1 MSDDIGH
8 GIVVRRAVLRMTQ
21 TELARR
27 IGVTRSYIS
36 MLENG
41 ERPITDD
48 LLQRIAAA
56 LGCKPEH
63 LLRPLESAAV

>member
-8 GIVVRRAVLRMTQ
+8 KIVVRRAVRRMTQ
-21 TELARR
+21 ADLARR
-27 IGVTRSYIS
+27 LGVTRSYIS
-36 MLENG
+36 MLETG

-56 LGCKPEH
+56 LDCKPEY
-63 LLRPLESAAV
+63 LLRGFQDVA

>member
-41 ERPITDD
+41 ERPLTDE
-48 LLQRIAAA
+48 LLQKVAAA
-56 LGCKPEH
+56 LDCKPED
-63 LLRPLESAAV
+63 LTRWPQAA

>member
-8 GIVVRRAVLRMTQ
+8 KIVVRRAVLRMTQ

-48 LLQRIAAA
+48 LLPRIAAA
-56 LGCKPEH
+56 LGCKPEF
-63 LLRPLESAAV
+63 LLRPLESAAA

>member
-8 GIVVRRAVLRMTQ
+8 KIVVRRAVRRMTQ
-21 TELARR
+21 ADLARR
-27 IGVTRSYIS
+27 LDVTRSYIS
-36 MLENG
+36 MLETG

-56 LGCKPEH
+56 LDCKPEY
-63 LLRPLESAAV
+63 LLRGFQDVA

>member
-41 ERPITDD
+41 ERPLTDE
-48 LLQRIAAA
+48 LRQKIAAA
-56 LGCKPEH
+56 LDCKPEF
-63 LLRPLESAAV
+63 LLRQLESAAA

>member
-41 ERPITDD
+41 ERPLTDE
-48 LLQRIAAA
+48 LRQKILAA
-56 LGCKPEH
+56 LGCKLED
-63 LLRPLESAAV
+63 LLREFEDVA

>member
-27 IGVTRSYIS
+27 LGVTRSYIS

-41 ERPITDD
+41 ERPLTNELRQKIS
-48 LLQRIAAA
+48 AA
-56 LGCKPEH
+56 LGCKPEE
-63 LLRPLESAAV
+63 LSRWPQAA

>member
-36 MLENG
+36 MLETG
-41 ERPITDD
+41 ERPLNDE

-56 LGCKPEH
+56 LECTPEY
-63 LLRPLESAAV
+63 LLRDFQDAV